1 MNPTELRAYIV
12 ANPQSTLQ
20 LFAGGYE
27 QALWGCLTPDPTN
40 GFSAEQEALLANLW
54 LLATPIGVNV
64 ANDILRAHRRQI
76 SSRETI
82 EGEIVIPC
90 APLTDCLHPDHT
102 YHAIAEWLVGLV
114 IVERLPDAFPAP
126 VEDE

>member
-1 MNPTELRAYIV
+1 MNPTELRNYIV

-40 GFSAEQEALLANLW
+40 GFSAEQRALLANLW
-54 LLATPIGVNV
+54 LLATPLGVE
-64 ANDILRAHRRQI
+64 ATNDTLRPLHRQI

-82 EGEIVIPC
+82 EGETVIPC
-90 APLTDCLHPDHT
+90 DLLTDCLHPGHT
-102 YHAIAEWLVGLV
+102 YHAIAEWLVGLM